1 MGDRVLRN
9 KAYPMMPHAEG
20 SELATLLKEVMQLAD
35 EVKAQSHS
43 AQASAQCNASAH
55 VSSFPMPQEP
65 RALPAAASWMIGLV
79 ALYDACHPRCLI
91 SALSLP
97 VLVAGVLLFFLSK
110 IDKGMLLSDTVA
122 SLLLLVI
129 LLFVFCTG
137 AREEMGLGTGRPL
150 RAMIA
155 TFLPFS
161 IMILCFLALAWG
173 GAIFLDAIAKE
184 GWHSPADMPFV
195 VYLAIFVASILSF
208 FLLPSLGL
216 RNVAGALT
224 NGEDWEMCCNISNE
238 KRFLGLSTIAVA
250 PAFAI
255 LPFFL
260 GWFELAI
267 SVADWLVPIASA
279 DWLAYYLFHVF
290 YLQLWA
296 LPPLIGSLALSKALV
311 RFRNTL

>member
-1 MGDRVLRN
+1 
-9 KAYPMMPHAEG
+9 MMPHAEG

-43 AQASAQCNASAH
+43 AQASAQCSASAH

-91 SALSLP
+91 SALSLS
-97 VLVAGVLLFFLSK
+97 VLAAGVLLFFLSK
-110 IDKGMLLSDTVA
+110 IDNEMLLSGTAA
-122 SLLLLVI
+122 SFLLVM

-137 AREEMGLGTGRPL
+137 AREEMGLGSGQVL
-150 RAMIA
+150 RTMLG

-161 IMILCFLALAWG
+161 IMILGFVALAWG
-173 GAIFLDAIAKE
+173 CAIFLDAIAKE
-184 GWHSPADMPFV
+184 GWHSPADVPFV
-195 VYLAIFVASILSF
+195 VYLAILLASILAF

-260 GWFELAI
+260 GWFEFAI
-267 SVADWLVPIASA
+267 SVADWLVPKASA
-279 DWLAYYLFHVF
+279 DWLAYYLFNVF
-290 YLQLWA
+290 YLQLWV
-296 LPPLIGSLALSKALV
+296 LPPLIGVLALSKALV